1 MTDPDT
7 VLAVTAAIGGR
18 KRRLTTA
25 KQLRTAISQFDI
37 DRETEVVI
45 EDEFLGEWTCR
56 AYEHHF
62 LESLFKEILGS
73 PATASDRL
81 AGSTANIVEPSEVG
95 FPPARLEPA
104 TTAVDPNRIDRGAAF
119 LPFDQ
124 GLQTGDLP
132 QIHPITLPLD
142 EESEH
147 RGRSRKLS
155 AFVFAGIALM
165 GLIWL
170 IGIGGET
177 TPTGTTNAVL
187 EPRASVPSTTASP
200 APIAS
205 ATADETPSPSENA
218 RLLELER
225 ERQMALKRTREKE
238 RLAPKRVGPRR
249 TAAPLPQLTVA
260 PNPAPRRASLAK
272 RAAPLG
278 QSNWG
283 RKIARSYPTRALN
296 QGVEGQVRLS
306 VVVGP
311 DGRAQSCAITGTSG
325 SPILDRAAC
334 DGMLRHAR
342 FEPALDDD
350 GNPTQGSYATSI
362 RYQLSE

>member
-1 MTDPDT
+1 MTDPDS

-37 DRETEVVI
+37 DRETEVLI
-45 EDEFLGEWTCR
+45 EDELLGERTCR
-56 AYEHHF
+56 ADEHPF
-62 LESLFKEILGS
+62 LESLFTEILGS
-73 PATASDRL
+73 PASASDRL
-81 AGSTANIVEPSEVG
+81 AGSTADTVKPSEVG

-104 TTAVDPNRIDRGAAF
+104 AKAVEPMRIDRGAAF

-124 GLQTGDLP
+124 GLQPGDLTE
-132 QIHPITLPLD
+132 IHPVTLPLD
-142 EESEH
+142 EESEN
-147 RGRSRKLS
+147 RGRSSKLP
-155 AFVFAGIALM
+155 ALVFAGIAVM

-170 IGIGGET
+170 TDNGGET
-177 TPTGTTNAVL
+177 TPTGTTNAVI
-187 EPRASVPSTTASP
+187 EPRASVPSTTASF

-205 ATADETPSPSENA
+205 ATTDETPSPSENA
-218 RLLELER
+218 LMLELER
-225 ERQMALKRTREKE
+225 ERQMALKRSREKE
-238 RLAPKRVGPRR
+238 RLALKRVEARR

-260 PNPAPRRASLAK
+260 PNPAPRRTSLAK

-278 QSNWG
+278 QSSWG
-283 RKIARSYPTRALN
+283 RQIARNYPARALN

-311 DGRAQSCAITGTSG
+311 DGRAQSCAVTGTSG

-362 RYQLSE
+362 MYQLSE